1 MKGSVSFAALLAAT
15 LFFLS
20 APAGAAPTLEW
31 ADIYDGGANYI
42 DLGLAVL
49 SDEQGNLVV
58 GGESADGAAGSDLLI
73 RKLSRST
80 AQTIWTRRYAA
91 FDGNDM
97 ALSGMVWDPFGD
109 ILIGGYI
116 RGCVG

>member
-1 MKGSVSFAALLAAT
+1 MKGSSPFLTFAAAALICFT
-15 LFFLS
+15 
-20 APAGAAPTLEW
+20 PAIAAPTLEW
-31 ADIYDGGANYI
+31 ADLHDGGAHYI
-42 DLGLAVL
+42 DLGLAAL
-49 SDEQGNLVV
+49 SDGQGNLIV
-58 GGESADGAAGSDLLI
+58 GGESADGVGGLDILI

-80 AQTIWTRRYAA
+80 GQPLWTMRYAA

-109 ILIGGYI
+109 ILVGGYI